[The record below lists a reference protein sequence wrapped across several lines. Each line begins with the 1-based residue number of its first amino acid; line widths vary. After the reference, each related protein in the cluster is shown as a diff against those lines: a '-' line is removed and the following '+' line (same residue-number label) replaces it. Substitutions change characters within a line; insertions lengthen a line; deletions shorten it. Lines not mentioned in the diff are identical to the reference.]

1 MTGFTARP
9 SRYLP
14 HGLGTVVRL
23 PMSVGHRGL
32 SFFERLGH
40 QATFVVQ
47 MLGAVPRTLARYRR
61 HTGTI
66 LVDMVWG
73 SGSFIVGG
81 GTVGVLVFMG
91 AAIGAS
97 VGIEGYAALDMV
109 GMGPL
114 TGFISAYANT
124 REMAPMIAA
133 IGFGAQ
139 AGTRMTA
146 ELGAMRISEEIDALE
161 VQGIQSIPYVVTPR
175 VIASVITIVP
185 LYLLAL
191 VLSYLCCALVVNAVH
206 RQSSGTYGHYF
217 DAFIQPSDVLLS
229 IVKASIF
236 VLLIVAIHCYEGYY
250 AAGGPEGVGHAS
262 GRAIR
267 ASLISVVVADMV
279 LTLVFWGNNPGLR
292 LSG

>member
-1 MTGFTARP
+1 MATP

-14 HGLGTVVRL
+14 HGLATAVRL
-23 PMSVGHRGL
+23 PLAAATRSMSV
-32 SFFERLGH
+32 FERLGH
-40 QATFVVQ
+40 QASFVV
-47 MLGAVPRTLARYRR
+47 LALAAIPRTLTRYRR
-61 HTGTI
+61 HIGVV
-66 LVDMVWG
+66 LVDMIWG
-73 SGSFIVGG
+73 NGSFIVGG

-146 ELGAMRISEEIDALE
+146 EIGAMRVSEEIDALE
-161 VQGIQSIPYVVTPR
+161 VQGIQSIPFVVTPR

-185 LYLLAL
+185 LYLMAL
-191 VLSYLCCALVVNAVH
+191 VLSYLCCALVVNVVH
-206 RQSSGTYGHYF
+206 HQSTGTYSHYF

-229 IVKASIF
+229 VLKAAIF

-250 AAGGPEGVGHAS
+250 AGGGPEGVGQAS

-267 ASLISVVVADMV
+267 ASLISVVIADMV